1 MLFGAAADG
10 RSRET
15 GASSGRTLQRK
26 AVRFEAEGMEG
37 LFGSEAARRK
47 RLPPGVRRLIV
58 DLKAEYPAFNPN
70 EISRVCYVR
79 FGRG

>member
-1 MLFGAAADG
+1 
-10 RSRET
+10 
-15 GASSGRTLQRK
+15 
-26 AVRFEAEGMEG
+26 MEG